1 MVHRKVC
8 VCVCV
13 SLQVCKENLTDNGLN
28 QLFNT
33 ETKSN
38 REIYMLFMCSE
49 ASFYTSETNLSFL
62 VWWKNSS
69 HYTDLNNYVFVTLR
83 LHKVLVTLVTSRLC
97 MFGFVV
103 HALHYAGQC
112 TAAYNES

>member
-1 MVHRKVC
+1 MDNGAQEG

-13 SLQVCKENLTDNGLN
+13 SLHVCKENLTDNGLN

-62 VWWKNSS
+62 VWWTNSS

-83 LHKVLVTLVTSRLC
+83 LHKVLVTKSEVREQMQS
-97 MFGFVV
+97 GK
-103 HALHYAGQC
+103 
-112 TAAYNES
+112 

>member
-49 ASFYTSETNLSFL
+49 ASFYRNKSVIPRL
-62 VWWKNSS
+62 VDKLIPL
-69 HYTDLNNYVFVTLR
+69 Y
-83 LHKVLVTLVTSRLC
+83 
-97 MFGFVV
+97 
-103 HALHYAGQC
+103 
-112 TAAYNES
+112 

>member
-38 REIYMLFMCSE
+38 RDVIYVLRGIVLHFRNKSVIPR
-49 ASFYTSETNLSFL
+49 L
-62 VWWKNSS
+62 VDKLIPL
-69 HYTDLNNYVFVTLR
+69 Y
-83 LHKVLVTLVTSRLC
+83 
-97 MFGFVV
+97 
-103 HALHYAGQC
+103 
-112 TAAYNES
+112 

>member
-13 SLQVCKENLTDNGLN
+13 SLHVCKENLTDNGLN

-38 REIYMLFMCSE
+38 REIYVIYVLRGIVLHFRNKCVIPR
-49 ASFYTSETNLSFL
+49 L
-62 VWWKNSS
+62 VDKLIPL
-69 HYTDLNNYVFVTLR
+69 Y
-83 LHKVLVTLVTSRLC
+83 
-97 MFGFVV
+97 
-103 HALHYAGQC
+103 
-112 TAAYNES
+112 